1 MRPSYSTWSSLA
13 TFATNDY
20 DWYELTG
27 VNVLFFETN
36 DYSYGVK
43 EIYKAVEGQKV
54 TVSLNPDN
62 VPENKYLT
70 GNYLSDDGVVF
81 TMNDDNADA
90 TFIMPARAVTV
101 TAELADQSEYLI
113 DLTTASTQEITEEV
127 FLSLNQQEGY
137 FYSVLTD
144 NECLMYLDMNR
155 DGNADL
161 QLTEAY
167 NEEEKMTMYGV
178 TKLDGANQLRKNY
191 RFTIRTFP
199 GLLPSPYSTALVK
212 LNNTFPEED
221 LPVIETLFDNFDNT
235 TDIAAWAKDGKSR
248 NIMLDQRTLYR
259 DGDWNTL
266 CLPFDLTAEEVTA
279 QLAAPTALKTLET
292 GTFSKGVLTLIFE
305 DATTIEAGKP
315 YIVKWANTASNL
327 DNPVFYNV
335 VVRDVR
341 ADVTT
346 SDVDFKGTYEAREFY
361 SEDPSVLFL
370 GGSNTLYYPQP
381 TLTDPNKEWSDVNP
395 MIYPFIGAFRA
406 YFKVNLNGGTDGV
419 RAFVLN
425 FGDGEESQGIGDAA
439 RLNNNEERINN
450 KWYTVD
456 GRKLDT
462 KPTKKGLYIHGGKKV
477 VIP

>member
-1 MRPSYSTWSSLA
+1 
-13 TFATNDY
+13 
-20 DWYELTG
+20 
-27 VNVLFFETN
+27 
-36 DYSYGVK
+36 
-43 EIYKAVEGQKV
+43 
-54 TVSLNPDN
+54 
-62 VPENKYLT
+62 
-70 GNYLSDDGVVF
+70 
-81 TMNDDNADA
+81 
-90 TFIMPARAVTV
+90 
-101 TAELADQSEYLI
+101 
-113 DLTTASTQEITEEV
+113 
-127 FLSLNQQEGY
+127 
-137 FYSVLTD
+137 
-144 NECLMYLDMNR
+144 
-155 DGNADL
+155 
-161 QLTEAY
+161 
-167 NEEEKMTMYGV
+167 
-178 TKLDGANQLRKNY
+178 
-191 RFTIRTFP
+191 
-199 GLLPSPYSTALVK
+199 VK
-212 LNNTFPEED
+212 LSNINPEKN
-221 LPVIETLFDNFDNT
+221 LPVIDVLLDKFDNT

-266 CLPFDLTAEEVTA
+266 CLPFDLTAERVTD
-279 QLAAPTALKTLET
+279 QLAAPTELKTLDT
-292 GTFSKGVLTLIFE
+292 GSFSNGVLTLNFK